1 MRNPKTIGYEQS
13 KGGAMAD
20 NQEALGEMMS
30 RLRDSQREMAD
41 SLKKMNQ
48 ALQEGFALIDRIHD
62 ELIQIK
68 YK

>member
-1 MRNPKTIGYEQS
+1 
-13 KGGAMAD
+13 MAD